1 MAENDPNKTRSSLE
15 VGAVFAI
22 VGFVITLAFNAG
34 IQYGQI
40 SNLKA
45 VEESHTA
52 QINEIKA
59 QAIASDQKQ
68 EVQNNLTNVSLAH
81 IETIV
86 EQLKATQE
94 LRATGAMR

>member
-1 MAENDPNKTRSSLE
+1 MSEVQSKARSSIE
-15 VGAVFAI
+15 IGAVFA
-22 VGFVITLAFNAG
+22 FVAFLITLAFNAG

-40 SNLKA
+40 NNIKA
-45 VEESHTA
+45 IEDAHTV
-52 QINEIKA
+52 QINEIKL
-59 QAIASDQKQ
+59 QAIAAEQKQ
-68 EVQNNLTNVSLAH
+68 ELQNNLTNVSLAH